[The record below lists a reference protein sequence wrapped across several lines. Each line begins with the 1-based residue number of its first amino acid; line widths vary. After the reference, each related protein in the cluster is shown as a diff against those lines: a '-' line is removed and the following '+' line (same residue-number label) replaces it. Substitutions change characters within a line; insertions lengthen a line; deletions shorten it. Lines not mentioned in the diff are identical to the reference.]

1 MTKSIHSAKLSST
14 EASTTEQTLLSAR
27 QSLQSLSTSIIIWLK
42 NVLSCNRVSQ
52 SGKEWYEGPFPYLP
66 YHEKVQKNPTYSL
79 APNARGT
86 SPSHMD
92 DIVVTLDIY
101 KFFGHHTLNFFRE
114 LFAVSLRQ
122 KSKNLKITF
131 CFISGKSGFS
141 GITKVAK
148 Q

>member
-1 MTKSIHSAKLSST
+1 MYCHAT
-14 EASTTEQTLLSAR
+14 E
-27 QSLQSLSTSIIIWLK
+27 
-42 NVLSCNRVSQ
+42 
-52 SGKEWYEGPFPYLP
+52 FP
-66 YHEKVQKNPTYSL
+66 KVERNGMKDPSPTYPIMKKSRKTQPIHL
-79 APNARGT
+79 LQR
-86 SPSHMD
+86 SRYLPSHMD

-148 Q
+148 QQV